1 MTDLP
6 FEQALRSNDDSV
18 LYNIIQ
24 RIDSLD
30 NRQEIIENHV
40 SQLTQYFCPSGERI
54 NGHLQFDTGQESAS
68 IVHPLN
74 INSPNFLSAPRN
86 GSILYI

>member
-40 SQLTQYFCPSGERI
+40 SQLTPNLISG
-54 NGHLQFDTGQESAS
+54 S
-68 IVHPLN
+68 
-74 INSPNFLSAPRN
+74 
-86 GSILYI
+86 